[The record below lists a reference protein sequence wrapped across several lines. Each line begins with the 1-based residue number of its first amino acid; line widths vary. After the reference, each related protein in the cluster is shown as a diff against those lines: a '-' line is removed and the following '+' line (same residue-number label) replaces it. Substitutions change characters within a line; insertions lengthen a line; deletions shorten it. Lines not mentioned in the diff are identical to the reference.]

1 MLGGGLMTH
10 QVSVLIENKP
20 GRLKQISEI
29 LSKNNINI
37 KALSISDSGIYGVVK
52 LLLNKPQKGCAILL
66 DEGITASLKD
76 IIAVESEN
84 VPGGIFGVAD
94 LLGQENINIE
104 DAYGFGINKK
114 NRAVFIFQ
122 VNEPEKTKKMFKEHG
137 YKILSKKELNLL

>member
-1 MLGGGLMTH
+1 MTH

-37 KALSISDSGIYGVVK
+37 KAISISESGIYGVVK
-52 LLLNKPQKGCAILL
+52 LLLNKPQMGCAILA

-84 VPGGIFGVAD
+84 IPGGILGVAD
-94 LLGQENINIE
+94 LLGQANINVE

-114 NRAVFIFQ
+114 KKAVFIFQ
-122 VNEPEKTKKMFKEHG
+122 VNDPKKTRELFKKHGFKV
-137 YKILSKKELNLL
+137 LSEKELHKI